1 MKFLIDNAVS
11 PTIAKIL
18 KAHGYDSVHVRDY
31 GIQDAIDEV
40 VFDRAA
46 AEERVLVS
54 ADTDFG
60 FILAKRSSDKPSVIL
75 LRGEISRNP
84 EAQARILLA
93 NMELIVEDL
102 EKGAVVV
109 IDGRRIR
116 IRSLPIS
123 ESVVHFS

>member
-1 MKFLIDNAVS
+1 
-11 PTIAKIL
+11 
-18 KAHGYDSVHVRDY
+18 VHVRDY

-46 AEERVLVS
+46 AEEPVMVS
-54 ADTDFG
+54 ADSDFG

-93 NMELIVEDL
+93 NMELIAEDL
-102 EKGAVVV
+102 EKGAVVI

-123 ESVVHFS
+123 ESVVRLS

>member
-1 MKFLIDNAVS
+1 MKFLVDNAVS
-11 PTIAKIL
+11 PKVAEVL
-18 KAHGYDSVHVRDY
+18 KAHGFDSVHVRDC

-46 AEERVLVS
+46 AENRVLIS

-60 FILAKRSSDKPSVIL
+60 FILAERVSDKPSVIL
-75 LRGEISRNP
+75 LRGEMSRRP

-93 NMELIVEDL
+93 NIKVITEDL
-102 EKGAVVV
+102 EKGSVVV
-109 IDGRRIR
+109 MDGHRIR

-123 ESVVHFS
+123 ESVVSFS